1 MHLSRRALLGSGLT
15 ALGALPFL
23 SRGLMR
29 EALAKNGE
37 GPAKRLIVFFTP
49 NESVHPD
56 HWKPAGISDGDPL
69 TSLRP
74 MMESLEPHM
83 QDMLM
88 IGEMEMLTRGAE
100 THGAGHVGIGHM
112 LTGRLVAPYGSGA
125 PEFWASGASVDQHIA
140 QSLGVDALTLGV
152 RCGGANGN
160 SRISY
165 TGASQPVHPQTRPD
179 LAFDSLFSD
188 FKLPPSEL
196 AELRTRRLSVLDR
209 VAGDLQGLSSRL
221 PSEAADKLDVHLTL
235 VRELEQKLAADT
247 ALECEPGEGPPTLD
261 YDSNANVPVAT
272 RRQIDVMV
280 QALSCG
286 ITDVASLQI
295 GNSGAGSLTPL
306 WPDED
311 IDYNTDCHTIVHDW
325 AIGPSQ
331 LERRLALEAVHF
343 RQFAYLLDKLGT
355 TPEGEG
361 VMLDNTLVLWTK
373 NLGYGHNSSR
383 MLHMLCGGACGGLE
397 TGRYIERDGQG
408 HNKLLSS
415 VCNLM
420 GVEQES
426 FGDTQFGQGSL
437 DLS

>member
-1 MHLSRRALLGSGLT
+1 MHHSRRALLGSGLA

-23 SRGLMR
+23 SRGLMGD
-29 EALAKNGE
+29 ALAGGAL

-49 NESVHPD
+49 NEPVHPD
-56 HWKPAGISDGDPL
+56 HWKPEGISDGDAL

-83 QDMLM
+83 QDILML
-88 IGEMEMLTRGAE
+88 GEMEMHTRGAE

-112 LTGRLVAPYGSGA
+112 LTGRLVAPYGAGA
-125 PEFWASGASVDQHIA
+125 PEFWASGVSVDQHIA
-140 QSLGVDALTLGV
+140 QALGVDALTLGV
-152 RCGGANGN
+152 RSGGANGN

-179 LAFDSLFSD
+179 QVFHSLFAD
-188 FKLPPSEL
+188 FELPPSEL

-221 PSEAADKLDVHLTL
+221 PSEAAEKLDVHLTL
-235 VRELEQKLAADT
+235 VRELEQKLESDT
-247 ALECEPGEGPPTLD
+247 ALECDPGEGPGALD
-261 YDSNANVPVAT
+261 YEANENVPVAT
-272 RRQIDVMV
+272 ERQIDVMV

-295 GNSGAGSLTPL
+295 GNSGAGNLTPL
-306 WPDED
+306 WTDSGL
-311 IDYNTDCHTIVHDW
+311 DYNTDCHTIVHDW
-325 AIGPSQ
+325 ANGPSQ
-331 LERRLALEAVHF
+331 LERRLDLEALHF
-343 RQFAYLLDKLGT
+343 RQFAYLLDQLADVPEDGGT
-355 TPEGEG
+355 
-361 VMLDNTLVLWTK
+361 MLDNTLVLWTK

-383 MLHMLCGGACGGLE
+383 MLHMLCGGASGSLQ

-408 HNKLLSS
+408 HNKLLTS

-420 GVEQES
+420 GVGDES
-426 FGDTQFGQGSL
+426 FGDPQFGAGPL
-437 DLS
+437 DLA